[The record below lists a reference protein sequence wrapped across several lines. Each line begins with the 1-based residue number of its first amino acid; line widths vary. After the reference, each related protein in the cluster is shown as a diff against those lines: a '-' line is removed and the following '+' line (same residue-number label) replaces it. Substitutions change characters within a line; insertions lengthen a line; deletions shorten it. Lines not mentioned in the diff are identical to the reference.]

1 MNLFIGNINQETTE
15 TQLHA
20 ALSSISPHSFQL
32 TLPITRHGGKRR
44 PFAFAKYSN
53 HEMAM
58 AALTIF
64 NSAQVTLHNHV
75 LKFSP
80 SKNNTSITH
89 RSNINPETSKKIGT
103 RVPCPNCNTLIKF
116 TRLRQH
122 KLVCPNRYKSEA
134 FNSFY

>member
-15 TQLHA
+15 TQLHES
-20 ALSSISPHSFQL
+20 LSSISSHSFQL
-32 TLPITRHGGKRR
+32 TLPINRHGGKRR

-53 HEMAM
+53 PEMAM
-58 AALTIF
+58 SALTLF
-64 NSAQVTLHNHV
+64 NSAPVTLHNHV

-80 SKNNTSITH
+80 SKTNTSNTH
-89 RSNINPETSKKIGT
+89 RFNINAETSKKIGT

-134 FNSFY
+134 LNSFY